1 VCVWGVRGDKGER
14 EIKGL
19 CTSSTCP
26 AGIIPADQLINI
38 KYSRRQQQSRHHLK
52 PLSIRSHGPEVHTI
66 YTPTDQADTIGHRAL
81 KLSHRNRS
89 WKERGWG

>member
-26 AGIIPADQLINI
+26 AGIIPADQLI
-38 KYSRRQQQSRHHLK
+38 KYSRTQHMDLK
-52 PLSIRSHGPEVHTI
+52 VHTI
-66 YTPTDQADTIGHRAL
+66 YTPKGPIRQTLLGTGH
-81 KLSHRNRS
+81 
-89 WKERGWG
+89 